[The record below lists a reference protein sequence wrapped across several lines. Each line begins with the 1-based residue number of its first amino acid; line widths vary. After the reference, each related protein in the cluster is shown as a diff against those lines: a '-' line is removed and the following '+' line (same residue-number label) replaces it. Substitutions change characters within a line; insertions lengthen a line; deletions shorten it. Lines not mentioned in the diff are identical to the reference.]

1 MGSINHQILGV
12 KVLKFCL
19 TSFQRVIMYLFV
31 SNLSL
36 FVSYFHLFVYSY
48 CSLQLQ

>member
-1 MGSINHQILGV
+1 MGSINYQILGV
-12 KVLKFCL
+12 KGLKFCL

-36 FVSYFHLFVYSY
+36 FVYSY

>member
-1 MGSINHQILGV
+1 MGSINNQILGV
-12 KVLKFCL
+12 KVLKFCP
-19 TSFQRVIMYLFV
+19 TSFQRVSMYLFV

-36 FVSYFHLFVYSY
+36 FVSYFNLFVYSY